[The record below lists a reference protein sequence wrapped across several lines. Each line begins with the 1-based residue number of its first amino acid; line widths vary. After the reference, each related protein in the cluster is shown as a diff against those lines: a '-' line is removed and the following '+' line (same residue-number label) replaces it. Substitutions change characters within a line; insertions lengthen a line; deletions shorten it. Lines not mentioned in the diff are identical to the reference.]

1 MSYFL
6 QTFKT
11 AHGAKEKRDDNHKS
25 KPNFMEKTGQFW
37 SNWRFDIIL
46 LEGKTGEEGGSLFS
60 QILPDTLIHGTLV
73 QTRFLKCVGLQ
84 DTRQKGRGPY
94 TNYVDKILKIFDP
107 PPPPP

>member
-1 MSYFL
+1 MKRKFERKQLLVSYFL

-46 LEGKTGEEGGSLFS
+46 LEGKTGEGGPPFLQF
-60 QILPDTLIHGTLV
+60 LLETLIHGTLE
-73 QTRFLKCVGLQ
+73 
-84 DTRQKGRGPY
+84 
-94 TNYVDKILKIFDP
+94 
-107 PPPPP
+107 